1 MSAFLGFAAFGVEY
15 SQQTPQQPNMLV
27 SLLPLIVVFVFFYLL
42 RILPAKKKQKKHQEV
57 INNLQPGT
65 RVLTTGGILGTIMGV
80 KKKTF
85 EMRIAPN
92 VKIEISKSA
101 IATVLGNEG
110 LESAEK

>member
-1 MSAFLGFAAFGVEY
+1 M
-15 SQQTPQQPNMLV
+15 
-27 SLLPLIVVFVFFYLL
+27 
-42 RILPAKKKQKKHQEV
+42 

-80 KKKTF
+80 KEQTL
-85 EMRIAPN
+85 ELRIAPN

>member
-1 MSAFLGFAAFGVEY
+1 MSAFLGFAAFGAEY

-27 SLLPLIVVFVFFYLL
+27 SLLPLIVVFVIFYLL
-42 RILPAKKKQKKHQEV
+42 LILPAKKKQKKHQEV

-80 KKKTF
+80 KEHTF
-85 EMRIAPN
+85 ELRIAPN